1 LQKNGIIIAAI
12 IIILKADSISIM
24 KKPNQL
30 RGWGG
35 KPRVLKKDSRVALND
50 IKRRPGFFL
59 NARRIS
65 AMNNLLYFKG
75 QIFLKVEKWK

>member
-35 KPRVLKKDSRVALND
+35 KPRILKKSRIAGL
-50 IKRRPGFFL
+50 P
-59 NARRIS
+59 
-65 AMNNLLYFKG
+65 
-75 QIFLKVEKWK
+75 